1 MSNVQA
7 LYERNHQFAEAGRM
21 GNVVAWFRECWWT
34 IAVVVAVTAL
44 YGIVFGLIVILT
56 GIPMV

>member
-1 MSNVQA
+1 MSNIQT
-7 LYERNHQFAEAGRM
+7 LYAHNHQFAEARRM
-21 GNVVAWFRECWWT
+21 GNVVTWIRECKRT
-34 IAVVVAVTAL
+34 IALVVAVTAL

>member
-1 MSNVQA
+1 MSNIQA

-21 GNVVAWFRECWWT
+21 GNVVTWFRECKRT
-34 IAVVVAVTAL
+34 IALVVAVTAL
-44 YGIVFGLIVILT
+44 YGIGLGLIVILT